1 MLIDTHAH
9 PEQVE
14 FDNDRDRVLVDTFKS
29 GIESIIAVGTSIA
42 NTKKIINLSEKHKNI
57 FPTAGIHPTDGL
69 LETKDKDKY
78 KREFEKLVKKNKKKI
93 VAVGECGLDIYFEG
107 ERQTSTEE
115 LFKQI
120 ELFEFQ
126 LQIAKKYNLPVV
138 IHCRNGWNN
147 VFELLDK
154 NNINNGVFHCWTGSL
169 EQLKQAEIRGFYV
182 AFGGILTFKNA
193 GEIVN
198 CAKKIDINKLVLE
211 TDSPF
216 LAPEGLRGKR
226 NEPKNVRIVAEFVAR
241 LRGVELSY
249 IEEVTTKNAKKLFG
263 I

>member
-14 FDNDRDRVLVDTFKS
+14 FDNDRNKVISDSFHS
-29 GIESIIAVGTSIA
+29 GIEAIIAVGTSIE
-42 NTKKIINLSEKHKNI
+42 NTKKVIELSEKYANI
-57 FPTAGIHPTDGL
+57 YSTAGIHPTDGGD
-69 LETKDKDKY
+69 ETKNKY
-78 KREFEKLVKKNKKKI
+78 KEEFEKIVDTYKKKI
-93 VAVGECGLDIYFEG
+93 VAVGECGLDIYIEG
-107 ERQTSTEE
+107 ERPTSNKDV
-115 LFKQI
+115 LKQI
-120 ELFEFQ
+120 ELFDFQ
-126 LQIAKKYNLPVV
+126 LQIAKKYNLPVI
-138 IHCRNGWNN
+138 IHCRNGWDR
-147 VFELLDK
+147 VFEVLDK
-154 NNINNGVFHCWTGSL
+154 NNINNGVFHCWTGNL
-169 EQLKQAEIRGFYV
+169 DQLKQAEIRGFYV

-198 CAKKIDINKLVLE
+198 SAKKIDINKLVLE

-226 NEPKNVRIVAEFVAR
+226 NEPKNVRIVAEFIAR

-249 IEEVTTKNAKKLFG
+249 IEEVTTTNAKRLFNLK